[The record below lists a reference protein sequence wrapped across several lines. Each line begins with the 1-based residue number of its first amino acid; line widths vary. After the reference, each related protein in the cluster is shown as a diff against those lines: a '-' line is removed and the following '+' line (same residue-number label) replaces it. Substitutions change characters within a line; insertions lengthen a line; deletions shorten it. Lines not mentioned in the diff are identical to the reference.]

1 MQCLLNEVNW
11 QQTRRSLPQPALCLP
26 AVHVNIM
33 GEKVNATITK
43 WRIRETSV
51 LNFSR
56 CPARLPFTL
65 IYLILSSVLSI
76 KIGGEKY
83 VLEIVI
89 SMINAIS
96 YK

>member
-1 MQCLLNEVNW
+1 M
-11 QQTRRSLPQPALCLP
+11 
-26 AVHVNIM
+26 
-33 GEKVNATITK
+33 
-43 WRIRETSV
+43 